1 MSGNFTIIIINS
13 LATRQNDFRKKIPK
27 KMKKKSNNEVF
38 LIKIIAKINC
48 KVTIIKT
55 VWLQIA

>member
-1 MSGNFTIIIINS
+1 M
-13 LATRQNDFRKKIPK
+13 ATRQNDFRKKIPK